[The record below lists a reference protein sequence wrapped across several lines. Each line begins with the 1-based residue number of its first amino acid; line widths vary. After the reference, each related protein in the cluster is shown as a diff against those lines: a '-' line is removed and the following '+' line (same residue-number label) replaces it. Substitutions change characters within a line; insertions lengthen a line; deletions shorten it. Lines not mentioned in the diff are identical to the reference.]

1 MSEDKPTYDELERR
15 CRKAEAML
23 EAIRSGQAETVMGKE
38 GPLVIRLARA
48 EARTAHIRQV
58 LVAVRNVNKL
68 IVHENDPHRLIERAC
83 ANLTETLGYHSA
95 WIGLLDDTGKK
106 MTVTAAAGLSEHFRS
121 VKEQL
126 ERGEFPSCTIKALS
140 NENVVLEDPVN
151 ACNDC
156 ALASGHKGRA
166 VLARRLAFGAKVY
179 GVLVVSVPVGYAYDE
194 EEQTL
199 FRELSEDMAFALHR
213 IDTDRCRKAA
223 ERELAGT
230 LESIS
235 DAFLALDDTMVVTY
249 FNASASRHLGRSP
262 DEVLGKHFA
271 SAFPEMQGSIFE
283 IRLREAIDTGKFV
296 SFETYFDVAPYQN
309 WYEVRVYPR
318 EKGISVYFL
327 ITTERKL
334 SEEKL
339 RQNEELFH
347 NFFETNNNY
356 CYIISPEGTI
366 IDANAAALKIL
377 GYERDELIGE
387 SVTKIYASECQ
398 GQRREAF
405 DRWRLTG
412 QARNVELVLLTKS
425 GERRTVLLNAG
436 HLLKRNG
443 ETLLSVSVQTD
454 ITERKKI
461 EEALEQQ
468 LAFKEAFLEA
478 IPAPVFFKDRNYI
491 YRGCNAAFAEF
502 LGIPKEKIIGNC
514 ILDLISKEIAEFY
527 QAKDEDLFR
536 NPGLQYYESD
546 FKTQDESIRHGLFHK
561 ATFTDA
567 SGEVAGIIGTILD
580 ITDRKKA
587 EEALRHRERLLDK
600 IYEILPVGLW
610 IADETGHLLRSNS
623 AGRAIWG
630 AEPLVGQEDYGVF
643 KARRLPSGEPIAP
656 EEWALTRTVNE
667 GVTVTDELLEIDA
680 LDGQKRII
688 LNYTAPVLDED
699 GRVEAAVIVNLDVT
713 RRTWA
718 EEALRQS
725 EAKYKALFEEAP
737 VGLLSID
744 TAGRILEVNQK
755 LLEIMGSPSHEDTK
769 SINMLMFPLLV
780 RSGISGI
787 FRNCLATEQP
797 QYAEIPYTSKWNKT
811 SYLRILV
818 RPKLDS
824 TGAVTGCQAMME
836 DISEKKIA
844 ESRLERELAANFAL
858 AELYIPLMSQS
869 ASISDM
875 AEAVLDK
882 AKSLT
887 RSLHGYVTEID
898 QATGENICLTL
909 TSMLDSACTLVENR
923 RIVFAKNP
931 DGRYPKLYGHSLN
944 TGEPFFTNSPASHS
958 ASGGTPPGHIP
969 LERFLSVPVTLGYE
983 IVGQIALANSD
994 RDYDEE
1000 DLNVVKRLA
1009 KFYAL
1014 ALQRKRWETALR
1026 AGEQTL
1032 QLVLSGGDLG
1042 FWDLDVQNG
1051 FLKVNEKVLNLIG
1064 YSAEE
1069 IEPTVE
1075 AWRTFLHPD
1084 EKQRVLE
1091 LLDSHFE
1098 KRSEQYEDEFR
1109 VRSKDG
1115 TWKWVL
1121 ARGRVVKRDEDG
1133 SPVRMTG
1140 TVLDISQR
1148 KRSELAQRRLATAV
1162 EQALEGMVMT
1172 DTRGIIEYV
1181 NPAYEKITGYTREEM
1196 VGRTLSLFENEEHD
1210 FAVTQS
1216 ILQSLTRG
1224 ERWSGHFTRKR
1235 KDGVIF
1241 EEDVMIAPVS
1251 DPRGALLNFV
1261 VVERDVTR
1269 EAALQRQLLQAQ
1281 KMEAIGTLAGGIA
1294 HDFNNLL
1301 QITLGYSELL
1311 LTEKNDRDPDYGDLK
1326 KINNAAKSG
1335 AELVRSLLTFS
1346 RKVEAELTP
1355 LNLNRQV
1362 KQLEALLERTIPKMI
1377 DIRLQLA
1384 EVLHRVNADPTQIEQ
1399 ILMNLAVNARDAMP
1413 DGGTLTIGTRNV
1425 ELDEEYCGFHADV
1438 EPGEY
1443 VLLSVTD
1450 TGHGM
1455 DKQTL
1460 EHIFEPFYTT
1470 KELGRGTGLGLATVY
1485 GIVKQ
1490 HGGHVTCYSEVG
1502 HGSTFN
1508 LYLPAITGRTEIDL
1522 EKSMEMPAFGTET
1535 VLLVDDEELI
1545 RNLGE
1550 RILQRSGYTIITA
1563 NNGSEALEIYSR
1575 DKDRISLIVLD
1586 LIMPQMGGKDCLKG
1600 LLKINP
1606 KVRVLITSGYAADG
1620 STKECIELGAKGFV
1634 AKPFKYKEF
1643 LRQVRK
1649 ALDE

>member
-1 MSEDKPTYDELERR
+1 
-15 CRKAEAML
+15 
-23 EAIRSGQAETVMGKE
+23 
-38 GPLVIRLARA
+38 
-48 EARTAHIRQV
+48 
-58 LVAVRNVNKL
+58 VNKL
-68 IVHENDPHRLIERAC
+68 IIHENDKHRLIERAC
-83 ANLTETLGYHSA
+83 ANLTETLGYYSA
-95 WIGLLDDTGKK
+95 WIALLDETGKK
-106 MTVTAAAGLSEHFRS
+106 VTATAAAGFGERFDR
-121 VKEQL
+121 VREQL
-126 ERGEFPSCTIKALS
+126 ERGEFPSCMIKALS
-140 NENVVLEDPVN
+140 SDDAVLEEPQN
-151 ACNDC
+151 SCNHC
-156 ALASGHKGRA
+156 PLAGGHEGRTEF
-166 VLARRLAFGAKVY
+166 ARRLAFDGRDY
-179 GVLVVSVPVGYAYDE
+179 GVLVVSVPEGYASDE

-199 FRELSEDMAFALHR
+199 FRELSEDMAFALHK
-213 IDTDRCRKAA
+213 IDMDACRKAA

-235 DAFLALDDTMVVTY
+235 DAFLAIDDNMVVTY

-262 DEVLGKHFA
+262 TEVLGKHLA
-271 SAFPEMQGSIFE
+271 NAFPEMRGSIFE
-283 IRLREAIDTGKFV
+283 TKIEETLKTGKFI
-296 SFETYFDVAPYQN
+296 SFETYFDIAPYQN
-309 WYEVRVYPR
+309 WYEVRLYPR
-318 EKGISVYFL
+318 EKGVSVYFL
-327 ITTERKL
+327 VTTERKR
-334 SEEKL
+334 SEERL
-339 RQNEELFH
+339 RQNEELFR

-356 CYIISPEGTI
+356 CYIISPEGI
-366 IDANAAALKIL
+366 ILDANAAALKIL
-377 GYERDELIGE
+377 GYDREELIGQHA
-387 SVTKIYASECQ
+387 TKIYASESQ
-398 GQRREAF
+398 GQRREVF
-405 DRWRLTG
+405 EEWKRTG
-412 QARNVELVLLTKS
+412 QAQNAELVLLTKS

-436 HLLKRNG
+436 HLLKKS
-443 ETLLSVSVQTD
+443 EEALLLVSVQTD
-454 ITERKKI
+454 ITERKEI
-461 EEALEQQ
+461 EEAHRQQ

-502 LGIPKEKIIGNC
+502 MGMPKEEIIGRTV
-514 ILDLISKEIAEFY
+514 LDVAPKEIAEFY
-527 QAKDEDLFR
+527 QAKDEAVFTH
-536 NPGLQYYESD
+536 PGFQVYESA
-546 FKTQDESIRHGLFHK
+546 FKTHKGSVRHGMFHK
-561 ATFTDA
+561 TIFTDA
-567 SGEVAGIIGTILD
+567 SGEVAGIIGIILD
-580 ITDRKKA
+580 ITDRKNA

-600 IYEILPVGLW
+600 IYEIVPVGLW
-610 IADETGHLLRSNS
+610 IADRTGRLLRSNR

-630 AEPLVGQEDYGVF
+630 AEPLVGQENYGVF
-643 KARRLPSGEPIAP
+643 KARRLPSGEALEPH
-656 EEWALTRTVNE
+656 EWALIRTVNE
-667 GVTVTDELLEIDA
+667 GATVTDELLEIEA
-680 LDGQKRII
+680 FDGKKRII

-699 GRVEAAVIVNLDVT
+699 GHVEAAVIINLDVT
-713 RRTWA
+713 QRMWA

-744 TAGRILEVNQK
+744 RSGRILEVNQK
-755 LLEIMGSPSHEDTK
+755 LLEILGSPSHEDTK
-769 SINMLMFPLLV
+769 SINMLTFPLLV
-780 RSGISGI
+780 RAGISGI
-787 FRNCLATEQP
+787 FRKCLTTGQP
-797 QYAEIPYTSKWNKT
+797 QYAEIPYTSKWKKT
-811 SYLRILV
+811 CYLRILV
-818 RPKLDS
+818 RPGLAPSGD
-824 TGAVTGCQAMME
+824 VTGCQAVME
-836 DISEKKIA
+836 DMSEKKTA
-844 ESRLERELAANFAL
+844 ESRLERELATNSAL

-869 ASISDM
+869 ASIIDV

-882 AKSLT
+882 ARSLT
-887 RSLHGYVTEID
+887 GSLHGYVTEID
-898 QATGENICLTL
+898 QATGENVGLTL
-909 TSMLDSACTLVENR
+909 TPMLKTTCELVENQR
-923 RIVFAKNP
+923 VAFAKSP

-944 TGEPFFTNSPASHS
+944 SGESFFTNSPASHF

-969 LERFLSVPVTLGYE
+969 LERFLSVPVSLGYE

-994 RDYDEE
+994 RDYDED

-1014 ALQRKRWETALR
+1014 ALQRKRWESALR

-1032 QLVLSGGDLG
+1032 QLVLSGADLG
-1042 FWDLDVQNG
+1042 FWDLDVKNG
-1051 FLKVNEKVLNLIG
+1051 SVKVNEKVLSLIG
-1064 YSAEE
+1064 YSAGE
-1069 IEPTVE
+1069 IESTVS

-1084 EKQRVLE
+1084 EKQRVLDV
-1091 LLDSHFE
+1091 LNSHFE
-1098 KRSEQYEDEFR
+1098 KRLEQYEDEFR
-1109 VRSKDG
+1109 IRSKDG
-1115 TWKWVL
+1115 SWKWVL

-1133 SPVRMTG
+1133 SPIRMTG
-1140 TVLDISQR
+1140 TLLDISQR

-1196 VGRTLSLFENEEHD
+1196 MGRTLSLFENEEND

-1216 ILQSLTRG
+1216 ILQSLSRG

-1251 DPRGALLNFV
+1251 DPRGAILNFV

-1311 LTEKNDRDPDYGDLK
+1311 LTEKNDKDPDYSDLK

-1346 RKVEAELTP
+1346 RKVESELTP

-1377 DIRLQLA
+1377 DIRLQLG
-1384 EVLHRVNADPTQIEQ
+1384 EGLQRVNADPTQIEQ

-1413 DGGTLTIGTRNV
+1413 DGGTLTIGTRDV
-1425 ELDEEYCGFHADV
+1425 ELDQEYCQFHANV

-1443 VLLSVTD
+1443 VLLSVSD

-1502 HGSTFN
+1502 RGSTFN
-1508 LYLPAITGRTEIDL
+1508 LYLPAISGTTETDL

-1563 NNGSEALEIYSR
+1563 NNGSEGLETYTR
-1575 DKDRISLIVLD
+1575 GKDRIDLIILD

-1606 KVRVLITSGYAADG
+1606 KVKVLITSGYAADG